1 MENSILSWLSV
12 ILKRDLLIAYRRSS
26 TYITP
31 LVFFLIV
38 VTFFPLAIGPQESL
52 LSSLAPGVIWIAALL
67 ASLLAVETIFSE
79 DFRDGT
85 LDDFF
90 ISLEPSFILV
100 FAKVLI
106 HWLITGFPILI
117 ASSLAAIVLYL
128 PIDSYFPMVLS
139 LILGTSFMSLL
150 GALGAALA
158 LGRSAILSA
167 IIVLPFSIPTLQ
179 QEGMKKICSQSDVI
193 ITTAQVFGRPAPKI
207 ITEDMVSAMQPGSV
221 IVDMAVSTGGNVEG
235 SKNDEYVFKEGVT
248 IIGMSNL
255 PGEVA
260 RDASQVF
267 GSNLFNMIDE
277 FWDEENKEMNFDLED
292 EILKGCVITH
302 QGSIVNESVK

>member
-167 IIVLPFSIPTLQ
+167 IIVLPFSIPTLLM
-179 QEGMKKICSQSDVI
+179 G
-193 ITTAQVFGRPAPKI
+193 T
-207 ITEDMVSAMQPGSV
+207 SV
-221 IVDMAVSTGGNVEG
+221 ITSSLNNQDFSGFLMIMGSMLALGIPILCLLTVEALLL
-235 SKNDEYVFKEGVT
+235 NYE
-248 IIGMSNL
+248 
-255 PGEVA
+255 
-260 RDASQVF
+260 
-267 GSNLFNMIDE
+267 
-277 FWDEENKEMNFDLED
+277 
-292 EILKGCVITH
+292 
-302 QGSIVNESVK
+302 

>member
-1 MENSILSWLSV
+1 MNTSIFDWLGL
-12 ILKRDLLIAYRRSS
+12 ILRRDLLIAYRRSS

-31 LVFFLIV
+31 LIFFLIV
-38 VTFFPLAIGPQESL
+38 VTFFPLALGPQESL

-85 LDDFF
+85 LDNFF

-106 HWLITGFPILI
+106 HWFITGFPILI
-117 ASSLAAIVLYL
+117 ASCMAAIVLYL
-128 PIDSYFPMVLS
+128 PMNSFIPMIMS

-167 IIVLPFSIPTLQ
+167 IIVLPFSIPTLLM
-179 QEGMKKICSQSDVI
+179 G
-193 ITTAQVFGRPAPKI
+193 T
-207 ITEDMVSAMQPGSV
+207 SV
-221 IVDMAVSTGGNVEG
+221 ITSSINNQDFIGFLLIMGSMLALGIPILCLLTVEALLL
-235 SKNDEYVFKEGVT
+235 NYE
-248 IIGMSNL
+248 
-255 PGEVA
+255 
-260 RDASQVF
+260 
-267 GSNLFNMIDE
+267 
-277 FWDEENKEMNFDLED
+277 
-292 EILKGCVITH
+292 
-302 QGSIVNESVK
+302 